1 MNYFL
6 IAGEASGDLHGSN
19 LIHGLKLADPD
30 AKFRGWG
37 GDLMAAEGM
46 ELNRHYRTTA
56 FMGIWEVLKNLRTVF
71 RNLKQCQQEVLA
83 WKPDVVIFIDYPG
96 FNLRMARFA
105 KEAGFR
111 TFYYISPKIWAWK
124 ASRVEI
130 IKKYIDEMFI
140 IFPFEKE
147 FYARY
152 NYHKVHF
159 EGNPLIDAIDEKRA
173 GLPSRADFLQKN
185 QLSEKPVVA
194 LLCGSRKQEISLIL
208 PEMLEAARAFP
219 DRQFVIAGAP
229 SIDESYYQ
237 QFLGGVDTKV
247 VMQQTYGL
255 LQHAEAAV
263 VTSGTA
269 TLETA
274 LFEVPQV
281 VCYKTSS
288 ISYHVGIH
296 FLKIPYFS
304 LVNII
309 MGREVVKEILQF
321 KLASEIEQELRKI
334 LTDSR
339 YKEEMLTNYRKLK
352 EISGGAGAS
361 RRVAEKMVDCLRNHP
376 TT

>member
-19 LIHGLKLADPD
+19 LIHGLKLADPE

-46 ELNRHYRTTA
+46 TLNRHYRTTA

-71 RNLKQCQQEVLA
+71 RNLKQCQQEILD
-83 WKPDVVIFIDYPG
+83 WQPDVVIFIDYPG

-111 TFYYISPKIWAWK
+111 TYYYISPKIWAWK

-130 IKKYIDEMFI
+130 IKKYVDEMFI
-140 IFPFEKE
+140 IFPFEKA

-159 EGNPLIDAIDEKRA
+159 EGNPLIDAINEKRIS
-173 GLPSRADFLQKN
+173 LPSRADFLKEN
-185 QLSEKPVVA
+185 RLTDKPIVA

-208 PEMLEAARAFP
+208 PEMLEAAKAFP

-229 SIDESYYQ
+229 SIDESFYR
-237 QFLGGVDTKV
+237 QFLQESGVQV
-247 VMQQTYGL
+247 VMQQTYAL

-281 VCYKTSS
+281 VCYKTSP

-321 KLASEIEQELRKI
+321 RLASEIRQEIQKI
-334 LTDSR
+334 LTDTAYR
-339 YKEEMLTNYRKLK
+339 EEMLTNYRKLK
-352 EISGGAGAS
+352 EISGGTGAS
-361 RRVAEKMVDCLRNHP
+361 QRVAGKMVNCLQNQP